1 MIQKFY
7 YIDSYGPDGEVA
19 HKAFHWLLL
28 QPSNIVYIAVMSKG
42 MFKEAEVYKDAMGEN
57 LVKELYKSIKEF

>member
-1 MIQKFY
+1 
-7 YIDSYGPDGEVA
+7 
-19 HKAFHWLLL
+19 
-28 QPSNIVYIAVMSKG
+28 MSKG